1 MKKLLFVLALTLL
14 SVTSYAQTIFVRTID
29 LTIGLKDDGK
39 IEWQKPTEQS
49 ILIKIEKTFM
59 VIYSAK
65 VQTFRVISYDGQY
78 DSGVKRWYCSDEEG
92 LNCYLYMSSVD
103 KDKNIVSIG
112 IEYDDLAYY
121 YRGHQE

>member
-1 MKKLLFVLALTLL
+1 M
-14 SVTSYAQTIFVRTID
+14 
-29 LTIGLKDDGK
+29 
-39 IEWQKPTEQS
+39 
-49 ILIKIEKTFM
+49 KTFEEFQ
-59 VIYSAK
+59 SP
-65 VQTFRVISYDGQY
+65 SHYDGQY